1 MRRFLILFAAVFC
14 CGLQFPAW
22 QCFAQVGPIGQV
34 SGHPPIQPANGGGG
48 SPSFTAVNAAAKTGC
63 GGGFTCSD
71 TVIVGAGFA
80 VVAFQA
86 SGTTTAVTLCGVSL
100 FEVVNTGATNDT
112 GMWTGTV
119 PGCSSAN
126 DLSVTTNSGFGNMA
140 YAVGLITGLS
150 GSYSSG
156 TPSDHNCVGN
166 YPGTQ
171 SAPYPCTSSLT
182 VNASGIAVG
191 IGLAGSDFGSGVT
204 ACSPGSCDIKVTPA
218 SGGYASGIWH
228 WTTSGQTPNFTA
240 SNNVN
245 AGMLA
250 ASWH

>member
-1 MRRFLILFAAVFC
+1 MQSTANA
-14 CGLQFPAW
+14 GLTTSSNPL
-22 QCFAQVGPIGQV
+22 VP
-34 SGHPPIQPANGGGG
+34 PANAACVDTGLSLTGVSHIQCSGG
-48 SPSFTAVNAAAKTGC
+48 SPTFTAVNAASKSGC

-71 TVIVGAGFA
+71 TVIIGTGFA
-80 VVAFQA
+80 VVGFQA
-86 SGTTTAVTLCGVSL
+86 SDTTPAVTLCGVSL

-112 GMWTGTV
+112 GMWAGTV

-126 DLSVTTNSGFGNMA
+126 DLSVTTNGGFGNIA
-140 YAVGLITGLS
+140 YAVGLITKLS

-156 TPSDHNCVGN
+156 TPADHTCVGN

-171 SAPYPCTSSLT
+171 GAPYPCTSSLT

-191 IGLAGSDFGSGVT
+191 IGVAGSDFGSGVT

-218 SGGYASGIWH
+218 SGGFASGIWH
-228 WTTSGQTPNFTA
+228 WTTPGQTPNFTA
-240 SNNVN
+240 SNNDN
-245 AGMLA
+245 AGMPA